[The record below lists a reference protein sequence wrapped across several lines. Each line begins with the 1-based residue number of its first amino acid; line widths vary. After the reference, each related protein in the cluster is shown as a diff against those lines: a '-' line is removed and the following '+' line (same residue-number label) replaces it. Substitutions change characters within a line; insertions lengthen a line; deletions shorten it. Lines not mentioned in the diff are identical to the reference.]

1 MRNEKWW
8 CGASNKKRRAVFKA
22 TFPREGAARRAGDRE
37 TGVQTAYLHIRNRL
51 RNEAT
56 VSSVSNIFLMTPY
69 PPAPRRRPLSVK
81 KRGILLISH
90 ATTQRNRFPLS
101 HLSFC
106 RGEKDFS
113 TSLEMTIRE
122 ERSSY
127 IHRLP
132 FCRRVPLR
140 GTLSSAFG
148 APLLQGAAQ
157 LAGKS
162 AFLRK

>member
-8 CGASNKKRRAVFKA
+8 CGASNKKRREVFKA
-22 TFPREGAARRAGDRE
+22 PSPREGAARRAGDRE

-56 VSSVSNIFLMTPY
+56 VSSVSNIFLTTPY

-81 KRGILLISH
+81 GGYSTHFPRHDAEES
-90 ATTQRNRFPLS
+90 FPLS

-132 FCRRVPLR
+132 FCRRAPLR

-157 LAGKS
+157 LAWKS